1 MKRSRKIGKGF
12 GIGVLGSLTAGLCL
26 SPAIAAELIPA
37 STPSEPI
44 SQSTSQPQSTTPP
57 TSAPSVDLAPQVEE
71 TKAPAPTQT
80 TPQKQV
86 APQPEASP
94 ASNAAPSTPG
104 TPVTPTVPQDVTGK
118 TTAEFA
124 ILTPV
129 PDQVMDKPST
139 AVTIQYP
146 LEAKVELRVN
156 GELVDQ
162 SLIGRTETNNTTRR
176 VTETWYGVT
185 LNPGKDTITIHRQ
198 GDTAPVASVAVQ
210 VSGLPTQLKIKT
222 RESRVAADGRS
233 IANVEGSILDANS
246 NRSNW
251 NAIVTLETTS
261 GVFVGTDA
269 STDIPGFQVEATRGS
284 FVAQLRSSTTAEPV
298 RIRATTNELE
308 AFYQFQFATLVRPDP
323 LITGVASFRLGGR
336 GTNFHDSLRKF
347 LPLDRNNDTVLDA
360 KAAAFGTA
368 SVGDWLITGAY
379 NSDHPLNQDAE
390 GNTRLFGDNQVSD
403 QPYPVFGDSSS
414 TERIAPSQDSLFLRA
429 ERTSPIQNAGVDYL
443 MWGDFNTSEFATAS
457 QQFTAT
463 NRSLHGFKANY
474 NLGGL
479 QATVLYSN
487 TVQGFQRDSISPD
500 GTSGFYFL
508 SRRLVIDGSEAVT
521 LELEELNR
529 PGTVIS
535 AKALQRGIDYT
546 IDYDRGSLLFQEPL
560 MRTTTAT
567 DGTVLVQ
574 KLIVTYQHEA
584 PGRSTSIYG
593 GRVRYHFSRKTD
605 HESWLGGTYWLEN
618 QGAREF
624 ELYGA
629 DAQVSLSKNT
639 RIIAEY
645 AHSRH
650 TADSLSTAVSGA
662 AYRVDIVSEPFK
674 AVKFHGFYR
683 NAEAGF
689 ANNAT
694 LSFVPG
700 QTRYGAEVTANVS
713 SRTKLRFLFDHE
725 DNFGI
730 APRPLTI
737 LEQLLNPGS
746 SPVPGE
752 QQDNSLTSFSAG
764 VEQRIGKAQ
773 VGVNYIHRDRIDRA
787 PAQDLKN
794 ASDQLEATF
803 TMPLRDDLKLRGLA
817 TVNLQGDDPIYTNH
831 AQVGLDWA
839 LNPNVTMSLNEHYF
853 WGGQYGDRAITSLD
867 TIAQHHITKDTAL
880 LGRFSLL
887 GGANGMTGQGAV
899 GVKHHWQVARGL
911 GLDVGYEYV
920 MGQFLG
926 RTGAGQQFQQPY
938 AVGSGASALSL
949 SGGHNFSVG
958 LDYTDNPN
966 LKASIRYQYRTSS
979 AGVNSV
985 LTADALG
992 KFTPSLTGLVRYE
1005 QGGAANQLLGTLG
1018 DTINLKVGLAYRD
1031 PKNDSFNALFR
1042 YEFRQNPAT
1051 TPQTILI
1058 GSGTGS
1064 TDHTLAFEGIYAPN
1078 WRWELYGKMGYRYS
1092 TTYAARDF
1100 TSTNS
1105 LLLGQFRAT
1114 YRINYRFDVTGE
1126 ARILKSIS
1134 SSSTEVGATAE
1145 VGYYLTPNLR
1155 LAAGYAF
1162 GSVSGSDFEN
1172 SRSASGPYVGL
1183 TVKLDELFKGF
1194 RFYKKAVPSAQE
1206 IAKQKTQPEQ
1216 NSPAAANSLE
1226 AAKGEITSSPA
1237 AAPAQSTITTSEA
1250 Q

>member
-1 MKRSRKIGKGF
+1 MKRLRTIGKAF
-12 GIGVLGSLTAGLCL
+12 GLGMLSSLTASICL
-26 SPAIAAELIPA
+26 SPAIAAELTPKVSSPA
-37 STPSEPI
+37 SEI
-44 SQSTSQPQSTTPP
+44 VSQPAPQIQ
-57 TSAPSVDLAPQVEE
+57 SAPPADLTPQTAPE
-71 TKAPAPTQT
+71 TKAE
-80 TPQKQV
+80 PQ
-86 APQPEASP
+86 A
-94 ASNAAPSTPG
+94 
-104 TPVTPTVPQDVTGK
+104 PVTPQTATPQAT
-118 TTAEFA
+118 EFA
-124 ILTPV
+124 ILTPA
-129 PDQVMDKPST
+129 PNQVMDKPAT
-139 AVTIQYP
+139 TVTLQYP
-146 LEAKVELRVN
+146 LDAKIELRVN
-156 GELVDQ
+156 GQLVDQ
-162 SLIGRTETNNTTRR
+162 ILIGRTETNSTTRR

-185 LNPGKDTITIHRQ
+185 FNPGKNLIEMHRQ
-198 GDTAPVASVAVQ
+198 GETAPVASMAVQ
-210 VSGLPTQLKIKT
+210 LSGLPKQLKINT
-222 RESRVAADGRS
+222 RESRIPADGRS
-233 IANVEGSILDANS
+233 VATVGGTILDENN

-251 NAIVTLETTS
+251 NAIITLETS
-261 GVFVGTDA
+261 AGVFVGKDA
-269 STDIPGFQVEATRGS
+269 SAVIPGFQVEATRGS
-284 FVAQLRSSTTAEPV
+284 FVAQLRSSTTAGAV
-298 RIRATTNELE
+298 RIRATSNELE
-308 AFYQFQFATLVRPDP
+308 AFYQFQFSTLVRPDP

-336 GTNFHDSLRKF
+336 GTNFHDSFREF
-347 LPLDRNNDTVLDA
+347 LPLDRNNDAVLDA

-368 SVGDWLITGAY
+368 SVGEWQITGAI
-379 NSDHPLNQDAE
+379 NSDRPLNENGE
-390 GNTRLFGDNQVSD
+390 GKTTLFGENQTSE
-403 QPYPVFGDSSS
+403 QSYPVFGDSST
-414 TERIAPSQDSLFLRA
+414 TERVTPSQDSLYLRA
-429 ERTSPIQNAGVDYL
+429 ERTSPIQNAGLDYL
-443 MWGDFNTSEFATAS
+443 MWGDFNTAEFATAA
-457 QQFTAT
+457 QQFTAKS
-463 NRSLHGFKANY
+463 RSLHGFKANY
-474 NLGGL
+474 NFGGL

-487 TVQGFQRDSISPD
+487 TVQGFQRDSIAPD

-508 SRRLVIDGSEAVT
+508 SQRLVIDGSEIVT

-529 PGTVIS
+529 PGTVVS
-535 AKALQRGIDYT
+535 AKALQRGLDYT

-560 MRTTTAT
+560 LRTAT
-567 DGTVLVQ
+567 AADGTVLVQ

-605 HESWLGGTYWLEN
+605 RESWLGGTYWLEN

-639 RIIAEY
+639 RIITEY

-650 TADSLSTAVSGA
+650 TADSLAATVSGS
-662 AYRVDIVSEPFK
+662 AYRVDIVSAPFK
-674 AVKFHGFYR
+674 TVKFHGFYR

-700 QTRYGAEVTANVS
+700 QTRYGAEVTAKVS
-713 SRTKLRFLFDHE
+713 SKTKLRFLFDHE

-730 APRPLTI
+730 APRPLTM
-737 LEQLLNPGS
+737 LEQLLNPGA

-752 QQDNSLTSFSAG
+752 QQDNNLTSFSAG
-764 VEQRIGKAQ
+764 IEQRIGKAQ
-773 VGVNYIHRDRIDRA
+773 VGINYIHRDRIDRT
-787 PAQDLKN
+787 PAEDVKSS
-794 ASDQLEATF
+794 SDQLEATF
-803 TMPLRDDLKLRGLA
+803 AMPLRNDLKLRALA

-831 AQVGLDWA
+831 GQVGLDWA
-839 LNPNVTMSLNEHYF
+839 LNPGITMSLNQHYF

-867 TIAQHHITKDTAL
+867 TVAQHNLTKNTVL
-880 LGRFSLL
+880 SGRFSLL
-887 GGANGMTGQGAV
+887 GGADGMTGQGAA
-899 GVKHHWQVARGL
+899 GIKQHWQVARGL

-958 LDYTDNPN
+958 LDYTSNPN

-979 AGVNSV
+979 RGINSV

-992 KFTPSLTGLVRYE
+992 KFTPELTGLVHYD

-1018 DTINLKVGLAYRD
+1018 DTIDLKVGLAYRN
-1031 PKNDSFNALFR
+1031 PENDSFNALFR

-1051 TPQTILI
+1051 TPQTILL

-1100 TSTNS
+1100 TSTNA

-1114 YRINYRFDVTGE
+1114 YRISYRFDVMGE

-1134 SSSTEVGATAE
+1134 SSSTEIGATAE

-1172 SRSASGPYVGL
+1172 SRSASGPYLGI

-1194 RFYKKAVPSAQE
+1194 RFYKKSVPSAQE
-1206 IAKQKTQPEQ
+1206 IAKQRAQPEQ
-1216 NSPAAANSLE
+1216 DSTAANPTQSQNS
-1226 AAKGEITSSPA
+1226 GVTPA
-1237 AAPAQSTITTSEA
+1237 VSQ
-1250 Q
+1250 

>member
-1 MKRSRKIGKGF
+1 MKRSRKTGRGF
-12 GIGVLGSLTAGLCL
+12 GIGVLGSLTASLCL
-26 SPAIAAELIPA
+26 SPAIAAELMPA
-37 STPSEPI
+37 ATSEPI
-44 SQSTSQPQSTTPP
+44 SQATPQPQITPQP
-57 TSAPSVDLAPQVEE
+57 PSAPPIDLAPQAEE
-71 TKAPAPTQT
+71 TKATAPTQVTPQTQT
-80 TPQKQV
+80 TPQDITAKT
-86 APQPEASP
+86 AS
-94 ASNAAPSTPG
+94 
-104 TPVTPTVPQDVTGK
+104 
-118 TTAEFA
+118 EFA
-124 ILTPV
+124 ILTPAA
-129 PDQVMDKPST
+129 DQVMDKPSA

-146 LEAKVELRVN
+146 LDAKIDLRVN
-156 GELVDQ
+156 GELVDR
-162 SLIGRTETNNTTRR
+162 SLIGRTETNSTTRR

-185 LNPGKDTITIHRQ
+185 LNPGKDTITMHRQ
-198 GDTAPVASVAVQ
+198 GETASVASVAVQ

-222 RESRVAADGRS
+222 RESRIPADGRS
-233 IANVEGSILDANS
+233 VANIEGSILDANN

-251 NAIVTLETTS
+251 NAVVTVETTA

-269 STDIPGFQVEATRGS
+269 SAEIPGFQVEATHGS

-308 AFYQFQFATLVRPDP
+308 AFYQFQFSTLVRPDP

-336 GTNFHDSLRKF
+336 GTNFHDSLREF

-368 SVGDWLITGAY
+368 SVGEWSITGAY
-379 NSDHPLNQDAE
+379 NSDHPLNEDAE
-390 GNTRLFGDNQVSD
+390 GNSRLFGENQVSD
-403 QPYPVFGDSSS
+403 QPYPVFGDSSN
-414 TERIAPSQDSLFLRA
+414 TERVAPSQDSFYLRA
-429 ERTSPIQNAGVDYL
+429 ERTSPIQNAGLDYL
-443 MWGDFNTSEFATAS
+443 MWGDFNTAEFATES

-487 TVQGFQRDSISPD
+487 TVQGFQRDSIAPD

-508 SRRLVIDGSEAVT
+508 SQRLLIDGSETVT

-529 PGTVIS
+529 PGTVVS

-560 MRTTTAT
+560 MRTTTAA
-567 DGTVLVQ
+567 DGSVLVQ
-574 KLIVTYQHEA
+574 KLVVTYQHES
-584 PGRSTSIYG
+584 PGGSTSVYG

-618 QGAREF
+618 QGARDF

-639 RIIAEY
+639 RITAEY

-650 TADSLSTAVSGA
+650 QADSLAATVSGA

-674 AVKFHGFYR
+674 TVKFHGFYR
-683 NAEAGF
+683 NAETGF

-700 QTRYGAEVTANVS
+700 QTRYGAEAIAEVS
-713 SRTKLRFLFDHE
+713 SKTRLRVLFDHE

-730 APRPLTI
+730 APRPLSV
-737 LEQLLNPGS
+737 LEQLLNPGAA
-746 SPVPGE
+746 PVPGE

-773 VGVNYIHRDRIDRA
+773 VGINYIHRDRIDRTS
-787 PAQDLKN
+787 AQDLKN
-794 ASDQLEATF
+794 VSDQLEATF
-803 TMPLRDDLKLRGLA
+803 AMPLRNDLKLHGLA
-817 TVNLQGDDPIYTNH
+817 TVNLRGDDPVYTNH
-831 AQVGLDWA
+831 AQAGLDWA

-867 TIAQHHITKDTAL
+867 TVAQHNLTKDTVL
-880 LGRFSLL
+880 SGRFSLL
-887 GGANGMTGQGAV
+887 GGANGMTGQGAA
-899 GVKHHWQVARGL
+899 GIKQHWQIVRGL

-979 AGVNSV
+979 SGVNSV

-992 KFTPSLTGLVRYE
+992 KFTPSLTGLARYE

-1051 TPQTILI
+1051 TPETILI
-1058 GSGTGS
+1058 GTGTGS

-1134 SSSTEVGATAE
+1134 SSSTEIGATAE

-1155 LAAGYAF
+1155 LAAGYSF

-1172 SRSASGPYVGL
+1172 SRSTSGPYLGL

-1216 NSPAAANSLE
+1216 NTTAAANN
-1226 AAKGEITSSPA
+1226 PA
-1237 AAPAQSTITTSEA
+1237 AVKDEVSNSMAATGNRSVAGPGQSSTAAPDANRI
-1250 Q
+1250 

>member
-1 MKRSRKIGKGF
+1 MKRSRKKGIGF
-12 GIGVLGSLTAGLCL
+12 GIGVLSSLTASLCL
-26 SPAIAAELIPA
+26 SPAIAAESMPA
-37 STPSEPI
+37 SSTPQLI
-44 SQSTSQPQSTTPP
+44 AQTASQPQVAPQPQTTPP
-57 TSAPSVDLAPQVEE
+57 VDLAPQAEE
-71 TKAPAPTQT
+71 ANVLPQTEAAPQSSAPQNPA
-80 TPQKQV
+80 TPQ
-86 APQPEASP
+86 E
-94 ASNAAPSTPG
+94 
-104 TPVTPTVPQDVTGK
+104 VTAK
-118 TTAEFA
+118 AESGFA
-124 ILTPV
+124 ILTPA
-129 PDQVMDKPST
+129 PNQVMDKLAAT
-139 AVTIQYP
+139 VTLQYP
-146 LEAKVELRVN
+146 LDANVDLRVN
-156 GELVDQ
+156 GQLVDRT
-162 SLIGRTETNNTTRR
+162 LIGRTETNSATRR
-176 VTETWYGVT
+176 VTETWYGVI
-185 LNPGKDTITIHRQ
+185 LNPGKDLITMHRQ
-198 GDTAPVASVAVQ
+198 GDTNPVASVAVQ

-222 RESRVAADGRS
+222 KESRIPADGRS
-233 IANVEGSILDANS
+233 VANIEGSILDVNN

-251 NAIVTLETTS
+251 NAIVTLEASS

-269 STDIPGFQVEATRGS
+269 SPEIPGFQVEATRGS
-284 FVAQLRSSTTAEPV
+284 FAAQLRSSTTAEPV
-298 RIRATTNELE
+298 RIRATSNELE
-308 AFYQFQFATLVRPDP
+308 AFYQFQFSTLVRPDP

-336 GTNFHDSLRKF
+336 GTNFHDSFRKF
-347 LPLDRNNDTVLDA
+347 LPLDRKNDTVLDA

-368 SVGDWLITGAY
+368 SVGEWSITGAF
-379 NSDHPLNQDAE
+379 NSDHPLNENGE
-390 GNTRLFGDNQVSD
+390 GKTTLFGQNQTSD
-403 QPYPVFGDSSS
+403 QSYPVFGDSST
-414 TERIAPSQDSLFLRA
+414 TERVTPSQDSLYLRA
-429 ERTSPIQNAGVDYL
+429 ERTSPIPNAGIDYL
-443 MWGDFNTSEFATAS
+443 MWGDFNTEEFSTAA
-457 QQFTAT
+457 QEFTAT
-463 NRSLHGFKANY
+463 SRNLHGFKVNY
-474 NLGGL
+474 NAGGL
-479 QATVLYSN
+479 QVTGLYSN
-487 TVQGFQRDSISPD
+487 TVQGFQRDSIAPD

-508 SRRLVIDGSEAVT
+508 SQRLLIDGSETIT
-521 LELEELNR
+521 LEQEELNR
-529 PGTVIS
+529 PGTVVS
-535 AKALQRGIDYT
+535 AKALQRGLDYT
-546 IDYDRGSLLFQEPL
+546 IDYDRGSLLFREPL
-560 MRTTTAT
+560 MRTAT
-567 DGTVLVQ
+567 DVNGTVLVQ
-574 KLIVTYQHEA
+574 KLVVTYQYES
-584 PGRSTSIYG
+584 PGKSTSVYG
-593 GRVRYHFSRKTD
+593 GRVRYHFSRTTD
-605 HESWLGGTYWLEN
+605 RESWLGGTYWLEN
-618 QGAREF
+618 QGARDF

-650 TADSLSTAVSGA
+650 QADSLATAASGS
-662 AYRVDIVSEPFK
+662 AYRVDLVSEPFK
-674 AVKFHGFYR
+674 TVKFHGFYR
-683 NAEAGF
+683 NAESGF

-700 QTRYGAEVTANVS
+700 QTRYGAEVIAALS

-730 APRPLTI
+730 APRPLTV
-737 LEQLLNPGS
+737 LEQLLNPGAG
-746 SPVPGE
+746 PIPGE

-773 VGVNYIHRDRIDRA
+773 LGVNYTHRDRIDRT

-794 ASDQLEATF
+794 ASNQLEATF
-803 TMPLRDDLKLRGLA
+803 AMPLRQDLKLRALA
-817 TVNLQGDDPIYTNH
+817 TVNLQGADPIYTNH
-831 AQVGLDWA
+831 GQVGLDWA
-839 LNPNVTMSLNEHYF
+839 LNPGITMSLNEHYF

-867 TIAQHHITKDTAL
+867 TVAQHNLTKDTVL
-880 LGRFSLL
+880 SGKFSLL
-887 GGANGMTGQGAV
+887 GGANGMTGQGAA
-899 GVKHHWQVARGL
+899 GIKQHWQVVRGL

-979 AGVNSV
+979 GGVNSV

-992 KFTPSLTGLVRYE
+992 KFTPELTGLVRYD

-1051 TPQTILI
+1051 TPDTILI

-1064 TDHTLAFEGIYAPN
+1064 TDHTLAFEGIYAPD

-1114 YRINYRFDVTGE
+1114 YRIDYRFDISAE

-1155 LAAGYAF
+1155 LAAGYSF

-1172 SRSASGPYVGL
+1172 SRSTSGPYLGL

-1194 RFYKKAVPSAQE
+1194 RFYKKSVPSAQE
-1206 IAKQKTQPEQ
+1206 IGKQKAQPEQ
-1216 NSPAAANSLE
+1216 SSTA
-1226 AAKGEITSSPA
+1226 TSSPEA
-1237 AAPAQSTITTSEA
+1237 VDGAPAAISAPATINGSEIAPVLTPAQGSPATSA
-1250 Q
+1250 L

>member
-1 MKRSRKIGKGF
+1 MMKCSRKIAKGF
-12 GIGVLGSLTAGLCL
+12 SFGVLSSIAASICL
-26 SPAIAAELIPA
+26 SPAIAAELM
-37 STPSEPI
+37 
-44 SQSTSQPQSTTPP
+44 P
-57 TSAPSVDLAPQVEE
+57 TSAPSETISQSIPQPQATPSVNLAPQAPETTVIDTLE
-71 TKAPAPTQT
+71 TKAPQDTAT
-80 TPQKQV
+80 QV
-86 APQPEASP
+86 AS
-94 ASNAAPSTPG
+94 
-104 TPVTPTVPQDVTGK
+104 
-118 TTAEFA
+118 EFA
-124 ILTPV
+124 ILTPT
-129 PDQVMDKPST
+129 PNQVMDKP
-139 AVTIQYP
+139 AVAITLQYP
-146 LEAKVELRVN
+146 IDAKVDLRVN
-156 GELVDQ
+156 GQLVDRV
-162 SLIGRTETNNTTRR
+162 LIGRTETNSATRR
-176 VTETWYGVT
+176 VFETWYGVI
-185 LNPGKDTITIHRQ
+185 LNPGKDLITMHRQ
-198 GDTAPVASVAVQ
+198 GETAPLASVTVQ
-210 VSGLPTQLKIKT
+210 VSGLPSQLKIKT
-222 RESRVAADGRS
+222 REAKIPADGRS
-233 IANVEGSILDANS
+233 VATLEGSILDENN

-251 NAIVTLETTS
+251 NAIVTVETS
-261 GVFVGTDA
+261 AGVFVGTDA
-269 STDIPGFQVEATRGS
+269 SAEIPGFQVEATRGS

-308 AFYQFQFATLVRPDP
+308 AFYQFQFSTLVRPDP

-336 GTNFHDSLRKF
+336 GTNFHDSLREF

-368 SVGDWLITGAY
+368 SVGEWSITGAV
-379 NSDHPLNQDAE
+379 NSDRPINEDAE
-390 GNTRLFGDNQVSD
+390 GNTRLFGENQVSD
-403 QPYPVFGDSSS
+403 QPYPVFGDNSS
-414 TERIAPSQDSLFLRA
+414 TERVTPSQDSLFLRA
-429 ERTSPIQNAGVDYL
+429 ERTSPIQNAGLDYL
-443 MWGDFNTSEFATAS
+443 MWGDFNTAEFSTAS

-474 NLGGL
+474 NFGGL

-487 TVQGFQRDSISPD
+487 TVQGFQRDSIAPD

-508 SRRLVIDGSEAVT
+508 SQRLLIDGSETVT

-529 PGTVIS
+529 PGTVVS
-535 AKALQRGIDYT
+535 AKSLQRGIDYT
-546 IDYDRGSLLFQEPL
+546 IDYDRGSLLFQDPL
-560 MRTTTAT
+560 LRTAT
-567 DGTVLVQ
+567 AADGTVLVQ
-574 KLIVTYQHEA
+574 KLVVTYQHEA

-605 HESWLGGTYWLEN
+605 RESWLGGTYWLED

-629 DAQVSLSKNT
+629 DAQISLNKNT

-650 TADSLSTAVSGA
+650 QADSLAATVSGA

-674 AVKFHGFYR
+674 TVKFHGFYR

-700 QTRYGAEVTANVS
+700 QTRYGAEVTAAVS
-713 SRTKLRFLFDHE
+713 SKTKLRFLFDHE

-730 APRPLTI
+730 APRPLTV
-737 LEQLLNPGS
+737 LEQLLNPGA
-746 SPVPGE
+746 SPAPGE
-752 QQDNSLTSFSAG
+752 QQDNSVTSFSAG

-773 VGVNYIHRDRIDRA
+773 LGINYIHRDRIDRA
-787 PAQDLKN
+787 PAQDVTN
-794 ASDQLEATF
+794 GSDQLEATF
-803 TMPLRDDLKLRGLA
+803 AMPLRQDLKLRALA
-817 TVNLQGDDPIYTNH
+817 TVNLRGDDPIYTNH
-831 AQVGLDWA
+831 GQVGLDWA
-839 LNPNVTMSLNEHYF
+839 LNPGITMSLNQHYF
-853 WGGQYGDRAITSLD
+853 WGGQYGDHAITSLD
-867 TIAQHHITKDTAL
+867 TVAQHSLTKNTVL
-880 LGRFSLL
+880 SGRFSLL
-887 GGANGMTGQGAV
+887 GGADGMTGQGAA
-899 GVKHHWQVARGL
+899 GIKQHWQVARGL

-938 AVGSGASALSL
+938 AVGSGASALAL

-958 LDYTDNPN
+958 LDYTSNPN

-979 AGVNSV
+979 SGVNSV

-992 KFTPSLTGLVRYE
+992 KFTSSLTGLVRYE

-1018 DTINLKVGLAYRD
+1018 DTINLKVGLAYRN
-1031 PKNDSFNALFR
+1031 PENDSFNALFR

-1051 TPQTILI
+1051 TPQTILL

-1100 TSTNS
+1100 TSTNA
-1105 LLLGQFRAT
+1105 LLLGQFRAV
-1114 YRINYRFDVTGE
+1114 YRISYRFDVTGE

-1134 SSSTEVGATAE
+1134 SSSTEIGATAE

-1172 SRSASGPYVGL
+1172 SRSASGPYLGI

-1194 RFYKKAVPSAQE
+1194 RFYKKSVPSAQE
-1206 IAKQKTQPEQ
+1206 IAKQRAQPEQ
-1216 NSPAAANSLE
+1216 DSTAANPTQSQNS
-1226 AAKGEITSSPA
+1226 GVTPA
-1237 AAPAQSTITTSEA
+1237 VSQ
-1250 Q
+1250 

>member
-1 MKRSRKIGKGF
+1 MKRSRKKGKGF
-12 GIGVLGSLTAGLCL
+12 SIGVLGSLTASMCF
-26 SPAIAAELIPA
+26 SPAIASELP
-37 STPSEPI
+37 T
-44 SQSTSQPQSTTPP
+44 TSSTTPSP
-57 TSAPSVDLAPQVEE
+57 ISETISQPSRVQSAPSVDLAPKTEE
-71 TKAPAPTQT
+71 TKSSPQT
-80 TPQKQV
+80 DLQ
-86 APQPEASP
+86 A
-94 ASNAAPSTPG
+94 
-104 TPVTPTVPQDVTGK
+104 VPQNA
-118 TTAEFA
+118 TTQAASGFA
-124 ILTPV
+124 ILTPA
-129 PDQVMDKPST
+129 PNQVMDKPST
-139 AVTIQYP
+139 SVTIQYP
-146 LEAKVELRVN
+146 SDTKVDLRVN
-156 GELVDQ
+156 GELVDRT
-162 SLIGRTETNNTTRR
+162 LIGRTETDSTTHR

-185 LNPGKDTITIHRQ
+185 LNPGKDLITIHRQ
-198 GDTAPVASVAVQ
+198 GEVAPAASVAVQ
-210 VSGLPTQLKIKT
+210 VSGLPSQLKIKT
-222 RESRVAADGRS
+222 KESRIPADGRS
-233 IANVEGSILDANS
+233 VATIEGSILDENN

-269 STDIPGFQVEATRGS
+269 SAEIPGFQVEATHGS
-284 FVAQLRSSTTAEPV
+284 FVAQLRSSTSAEPV

-308 AFYQFQFATLVRPDP
+308 AFYQFQFSTLVRPDP

-336 GTNFHDSLRKF
+336 GTNFHDSLREF
-347 LPLDRNNDTVLDA
+347 LPLDRKNDTVLDA

-368 SVGDWLITGAY
+368 SVGEWQITGAV
-379 NSDHPLNQDAE
+379 NSEHPINENGE
-390 GNTRLFGDNQVSD
+390 GKTTLFGENQTSE
-403 QPYPVFGDSSS
+403 QSYPVFGDSSS
-414 TERIAPSQDSLFLRA
+414 TERVTPSQDSLYLRA
-429 ERTSPIQNAGVDYL
+429 ERTSPIQNAGIDYL
-443 MWGDFNTSEFATAS
+443 MWGDFNTAEFSTSA

-463 NRSLHGFKANY
+463 SRSLHGFKANY
-474 NLGGL
+474 NFGGL
-479 QATVLYSN
+479 QATLLYSN
-487 TVQGFQRDSISPD
+487 TVQGFQRDSIAPD

-508 SRRLVIDGSEAVT
+508 SRRLVIDGSETIT
-521 LELEELNR
+521 LEQEELNR
-529 PGTVIS
+529 PGTVVS
-535 AKALQRGIDYT
+535 AKTLQRGIDYT
-546 IDYDRGSLLFQEPL
+546 IDYDRGSILFHEPL
-560 MRTTTAT
+560 MRTATAP

-574 KLIVTYQHEA
+574 KLVASYQHESS
-584 PGRSTSIYG
+584 GKSTSIYG
-593 GRVRYHFSRKTD
+593 GRARYHFSRKAD

-629 DAQVSLSKNT
+629 DAQVSLGKNT

-650 TADSLSTAVSGA
+650 TADSLMTAASGS
-662 AYRVDIVSEPFK
+662 AYRIDAESAPFK
-674 AVKFHGFYR
+674 DIKLHGFYR

-689 ANNAT
+689 SNNAT

-700 QTRYGAEVTANVS
+700 QTRYGAEVTAALS
-713 SRTKLRFLFDHE
+713 STTKLRFLADHE

-730 APRPLTI
+730 APRPLTV
-737 LEQLLNPGS
+737 LEQLLNPGA

-752 QQDNSLTSFSAG
+752 KQDNSLTSFSAG

-773 VGVNYIHRDRIDRA
+773 LGVNYIHRDRIDRA
-787 PAQDLKN
+787 PVEDVKN
-794 ASDQLEATF
+794 GSDQLEATF
-803 TMPLRDDLKLRGLA
+803 VTPLRDNLKLRGLA
-817 TVNLQGDDPIYTNH
+817 TVNLRGDDPIYTNH
-831 AQVGLDWA
+831 GQVGLDWA
-839 LNPNVTMSLNEHYF
+839 LNPGVTMSLNQHYF

-867 TIAQHHITKDTAL
+867 TVAQHNLTKDTVL
-880 LGRFSLL
+880 SGRFSLL
-887 GGANGMTGQGAV
+887 GGANGMTGQGAA
-899 GVKHHWQVARGL
+899 GIKQHWQIVHGL

-966 LKASIRYQYRTSS
+966 LKASLRYQYRTSS
-979 AGVNSV
+979 SGVNSV

-992 KFTPSLTGLVRYE
+992 KFTPELTGLVRYE
-1005 QGGAANQLLGTLG
+1005 QGGAANQLLGALG
-1018 DTINLKVGLAYRD
+1018 DTINLKVGLAYRN

-1051 TPQTILI
+1051 TPNTILI

-1064 TDHTLAFEGIYAPN
+1064 TDHTLAFEGIYAPD

-1162 GSVSGSDFEN
+1162 GSVSGSDFDN
-1172 SRSASGPYVGL
+1172 SRSASGPYLGV

-1206 IAKQKTQPEQ
+1206 IARQKTQPEQ
-1216 NSPAAANSLE
+1216 IGTVE
-1226 AAKGEITSSPA
+1226 TSSPKAVDA
-1237 AAPAQSTITTSEA
+1237 ASVTNGSPATINSPVATPVPAQANPATSNA